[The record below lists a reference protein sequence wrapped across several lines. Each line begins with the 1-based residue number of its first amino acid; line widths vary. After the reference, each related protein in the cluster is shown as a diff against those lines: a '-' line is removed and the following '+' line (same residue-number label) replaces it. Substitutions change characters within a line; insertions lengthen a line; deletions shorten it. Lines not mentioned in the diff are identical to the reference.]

1 MGDDRDR
8 ALQSGS
14 VARPMGTPLNDR
26 RVVTDPELD
35 QLLADD
41 IRRLTATLDRPLDI
55 LEAGCG
61 RGWGLD
67 LADRSFHLTGID
79 LDEGALSHR
88 ANVVK
93 DLDSSS
99 VGDLRDT
106 NIVASAHFDVIYSK
120 QVLEHVDGA
129 GAVLDN
135 FLQWLRPDGVIIV
148 HIPDRD
154 TVFGFLGRT
163 LPHRFHVAYDRW
175 LLGNRQAGKPGQPPY
190 PAVYDPEVGLKGM
203 QRFCSEHRLT
213 IDRVYRTHICKQP
226 WSTGPKWRLLETAI
240 ALAGILSFGRLDS
253 SYNDVVL
260 VIQRVA
266 S

>member
-1 MGDDRDR
+1 
-8 ALQSGS
+8 
-14 VARPMGTPLNDR
+14 MGTPLNDR
-26 RVVTDPELD
+26 GVVTDPDLD

-41 IRRLTATLDRPLDI
+41 IRRLTAALDRPLDI

-61 RGWGLD
+61 RGGGLGLD

-79 LDEGALSHR
+79 LDEEALSYR
-88 ANVVK
+88 VNVVK
-93 DLDSSS
+93 DLASSS

-106 NIVASAHFDVIYSK
+106 TVVASAHFDVIYSK

-154 TVFGFLGRT
+154 TVFGFLGRM
-163 LPHRFHVAYDRW
+163 LPHKFHVMYDRW
-175 LLGNRQAGKPGQPPY
+175 LLGDRQAGNPGHGPY
-190 PAVYDPEVGLKGM
+190 AAVYDPEIGLKGM

-213 IDRVYRTHICKQP
+213 IDTVYRTHICKQP
-226 WSTGPKWRLLETAI
+226 LSTGLKWRLLETAI